1 MMGMGYI
8 HVDIQGKGRRSIS
21 VGGEFWVFLVLT
33 ILLLIV
39 TLCSYYWWLRG
50 RRASPFGRVSRSYES
65 I

>member
-8 HVDIQGKGRRSIS
+8 HVDIQGKGRRSIR

-33 ILLLIV
+33 IILLIV
-39 TLCSYYWWLRG
+39 TLCSYYGWLRG
-50 RRASPFGRVSRSYES
+50 RRSSKFGRVSRGYES

>member
-8 HVDIQGKGRRSIS
+8 HVDIQGKGRRSIR
-21 VGGEFWVFLVLT
+21 VAGEFLVFLVLT
-33 ILLLIV
+33 MILLIV

-50 RRASPFGRVSRSYES
+50 RRASTFGRVSRSYGS